1 MITVNISWDDVDLGM
16 DMRYPK
22 KRRQTYDWIEQQDNQ
37 KRTRYCKE
45 EWHRRIVT
53 TSNK

>member
-1 MITVNISWDDVDLGM
+1 MVTVNISWDDVDFGM

-37 KRTRYCKE
+37 KQTRYCKE
-45 EWHRRIVT
+45 AKYERIEA
-53 TSNK
+53 TSNN